1 MGNFPP
7 VKVDS
12 LTDCAKI
19 PVNPDLPAMLAA
31 MNILF
36 KDSSVSVVGISNIV
50 YRITKLMGNFQKEAT
65 LASSMPWAVLE

>member
-1 MGNFPP
+1 
-7 VKVDS
+7 
-12 LTDCAKI
+12 
-19 PVNPDLPAMLAA
+19 MLAA

-36 KDSSVSVVGISNIV
+36 KDSSVSVVGIANIV